1 MNEVATSV
9 FVKGE
14 KALYAPK
21 GEPAIIDV
29 PPMRFFM
36 VDGVGD
42 PNEPAGAYAQA
53 VSLLYAL
60 SYTVKMSAKSGNA
73 PQGYFGYGVA
83 PLEGFWRMA
92 DGSEGVD
99 YDRKSA
105 FAWTAMIRQP
115 DFVTEDVLH
124 WAQAEVRRKKK
135 LDAGIARLAPYAEGL
150 CVHCLHTGPY
160 SAEPATLARMEA
172 FIRANGFTADIPARR
187 HHEVYLQDPQ
197 RTDPQKLKTILRTP
211 VRQLAV

>member
-1 MNEVATSV
+1 
-9 FVKGE
+9 
-14 KALYAPK
+14 
-21 GEPAIIDV
+21 
-29 PPMRFFM
+29 MRFFM

-73 PQGYFGYGVA
+73 PQGYFDYGVA
-83 PLEGFWRMA
+83 QLEGLWRMA

-115 DFVTEDVLH
+115 DFVTDEVFR

-150 CVHCLHTGPY
+150 CVQCLHTGPY